1 MKNTKEPLCRIGT
14 SLVEHLFD
22 TDVLLEQRNLHAV
35 TQAPAQPAI
44 GTRQRLLE
52 VAAEVFAE
60 HGFHNARIRDICAR
74 ANANVAAV
82 NYHFRDKMGL
92 YEEVL
97 RHAFLA
103 MSGGAPA
110 GPELAD
116 ASLRL
121 RAFVTDLMTQL
132 LSEGRTAMYAKLV
145 AREMVDATA
154 AITCVIE
161 DGIRPQT
168 QFLLETV
175 RELLGTEADDQLV
188 RRCASSIIGQCMF
201 YHTARPA
208 VLQLPLEE
216 KLDPDAVE
224 PIASHITAF
233 SLAAIERLAG
243 QSHTH

>member
-1 MKNTKEPLCRIGT
+1 M
-14 SLVEHLFD
+14 
-22 TDVLLEQRNLHAV
+22 
-35 TQAPAQPAI
+35 TQAPVQHDAV
-44 GTRQRLLE
+44 GTRQRLLK

-60 HGFHNARIRDICAR
+60 QGFHNTRVRDICAR
-74 ANANVAAV
+74 AHANVAAV

-97 RHAFLA
+97 RHAFMA
-103 MSGGAPA
+103 MTRGAPA
-110 GPELAD
+110 RLELAD
-116 ASLRL
+116 TSAALRL
-121 RAFVTDLMTQL
+121 RVFVMDMVSQL

-154 AITCVIE
+154 AVTCVIE
-161 DGIRPQT
+161 DGIRPQMH
-168 QFLLETV
+168 FLIDTV

-188 RRCASSIIGQCMF
+188 RRCASSVIGQCLF

-208 VLQLPLEE
+208 ILQLPLEE

-224 PIASHITAF
+224 SIASHITTF

-243 QSHTH
+243 QLHTH

>member
-1 MKNTKEPLCRIGT
+1 M

-22 TDVLLEQRNLHAV
+22 TGVLHKQRNLHAV
-35 TQAPAQPAI
+35 TQAPFQHGAVA
-44 GTRQRLLE
+44 TRLRLLE
-52 VAAEVFAE
+52 VAADVFAE

-103 MSGGAPA
+103 MSSGAPV
-110 GPELAD
+110 GPELA
-116 ASLRL
+116 AVSPQQRV
-121 RAFVTDLMTQL
+121 RAFITDLLSQL

-145 AREMVDATA
+145 AREMVDATP

-161 DGIRPQT
+161 DGIRPQM
-168 QFLLETV
+168 QFLLATV
-175 RELLGTEADDQLV
+175 RELLGTAADDQLV
-188 RRCASSIIGQCMF
+188 RRCGSSIIGQCMF

-208 VLQLPLEE
+208 ILQLPLEE
-216 KLDPDAVE
+216 KLDSDAVE
-224 PIASHITAF
+224 AIASHIAAF

>member
-1 MKNTKEPLCRIGT
+1 M
-14 SLVEHLFD
+14 EHLFD
-22 TDVLLEQRNLHAV
+22 TGVLFEQRKLHAV
-35 TQAPAQPAI
+35 TQAPVQHDAV

-60 HGFHNARIRDICAR
+60 QGFHNTRVRDICAR
-74 ANANVAAV
+74 AHANVAAV

-97 RHAFLA
+97 RHAFMA
-103 MSGGAPA
+103 MTGGSPV
-110 GPELAD
+110 GPEVAD
-116 ASLRL
+116 ASASLRL
-121 RAFVTDLMTQL
+121 RAFVTDLVSQL

-154 AITCVIE
+154 AVTCVIE
-161 DGIRPQT
+161 DGIRPQM
-168 QFLLETV
+168 QFLLTTV

-188 RRCASSIIGQCMF
+188 RRCASSVVGQCLF
-201 YHTARPA
+201 YHNARPA

-224 PIASHITAF
+224 PIASHIAAF

>member
-1 MKNTKEPLCRIGT
+1 M
-14 SLVEHLFD
+14 
-22 TDVLLEQRNLHAV
+22 V
-35 TQAPAQPAI
+35 TQAPAQHSAV

-60 HGFHNARIRDICAR
+60 HGFHNARVRDICAR
-74 ANANVAAV
+74 ARANVAAV
-82 NYHFRDKMGL
+82 NYHFHDKMSL

-97 RHAFLA
+97 RHAFMA
-103 MSGGAPA
+103 MTRGAPA
-110 GPELAD
+110 RLELAD
-116 ASLRL
+116 TSAALRL
-121 RAFVTDLMTQL
+121 RVFVMDMVSQL

-154 AITCVIE
+154 AVTCVIE
-161 DGIRPQT
+161 DGIRPQMH
-168 QFLLETV
+168 FLMDTV

-188 RRCASSIIGQCMF
+188 RRCASSVIGQCLF

-224 PIASHITAF
+224 PIASHIAAF

-243 QSHTH
+243 RSHTH

>member
-1 MKNTKEPLCRIGT
+1 MRT

-22 TDVLLEQRNLHAV
+22 TSVLFEQRNLHAV
-35 TQAPAQPAI
+35 TQTPAQHGAVA
-44 GTRQRLLE
+44 TRQRLLE

-60 HGFHNARIRDICAR
+60 HGFHNSRVRDICAR
-74 ANANVAAV
+74 AGANVAAV

-116 ASLRL
+116 ISAQLRL
-121 RAFVTDLMTQL
+121 RAFVTDLLSQL

-145 AREMVDATA
+145 AREMVDATS

-161 DGIRPQT
+161 DGIRPQM
-168 QFLLETV
+168 QFLFATV

-208 VLQLPLEE
+208 ILQLPLEE
-216 KLDPDAVE
+216 RLDPDAVE
-224 PIASHITAF
+224 PIASHIAAF

-243 QSHTH
+243 EPPLPCIS